1 MNRTLISIW
10 NIFWLIYLIFF
21 AIPFPMIIYYSA
33 HDGTESAA
41 LISGSP
47 VTALIVLGISVFLW
61 GLLFIGYFKNWIVSV
76 LIEKRNIEQI
86 KSGGVR
92 RQAEILASE
101 SIAAK
106 GTGIDSYALKLSFK
120 NLADTTIVVKT
131 TVNDARPYERRFEKG
146 KRVELLLDPDM
157 KRKPYFIFAST
168 EVSLNIPVLLLKI
181 LGWATFLGLVTGY
194 YVYAYQDESHGAGW
208 RFISFGHPL
217 FVCAV
222 ILFIYRILARLL
234 KRYVSKVSELTLI
247 KFKGRRASAKLMN
260 ASQTGVYI
268 NEQPQIKFELE
279 YADGRG
285 HLHRTSLKKT
295 IGILQL
301 DLTRQEQLAIFYLP
315 EDPKRIAFADD
326 LDELN
331 D

>member
-1 MNRTLISIW
+1 MNRTFVSIW
-10 NIFWLIYLIFF
+10 NVFWLIYVVFF
-21 AIPFPMIIYYSA
+21 AIPFPMIIYYSTQ
-33 HDGTESAA
+33 DGTESAA
-41 LISGSP
+41 LISRSP
-47 VTALIVLGISVFLW
+47 VTALIILGIAVLLW
-61 GLLFIGYFKNWIVSV
+61 GILFIGYFKNWIVSV
-76 LIEKRNIEQI
+76 FIEKRNIEQI
-86 KSGGVR
+86 KSEGVL

-101 SIAAK
+101 RLATK
-106 GTGIDSYALKLSFK
+106 GAGIDSHALTLSFK
-120 NLADTTIVVKT
+120 NLADTTVVVNT
-131 TVNDARPYERRFEKG
+131 TVNDAKPYERRFEKG
-146 KRVELLLDPDM
+146 KRVELLLDPVM

-168 EVSLNIPVLLLKI
+168 EVRLNIPVLLLKI

-194 YVYAYQDESHGAGW
+194 CVYAYQDESHGAGW
-208 RFISFGHPL
+208 RFMSFGHPL

-222 ILFIYRILARLL
+222 ILFVCRILARLF
-234 KRYVSKVSELTLI
+234 KRYVSRVSELTLI
-247 KFKGRRASAKLMN
+247 KFKGRSASAKLMK

-279 YADGRG
+279 YADSRG

-301 DLTRQEQLAIFYLP
+301 DLTKQDQLAIFYLP